1 VLRCN
6 PTHPMSTSKATTSR
20 RVLVVDDNEDDVLLL
35 SITLRQAHL
44 PWKMVGMAADGEKA
58 IDYLKRM
65 AEDSREPDKAI
76 DLLLLDLKMPRRTG
90 FDVLEWVRNNMPG
103 RFKIV
108 VFSSSFV
115 ASDIKRARQ
124 LGANFYHVKPIS
136 SEARKQVLQELEG
149 ILGPP
154 VVRGSAVTTGA

>member
-1 VLRCN
+1 
-6 PTHPMSTSKATTSR
+6 MSTSKANASR

-35 SITLRQAHL
+35 SISLRQARL
-44 PWKMVGMAADGEKA
+44 PWKMVGAVPDGEQA

-65 AEDSREPDKAI
+65 AGDSRESDRAI

-90 FDVLEWVRNNMPG
+90 FDVLEWVRGNMPG

-115 ASDIKRARQ
+115 TSDIKRARQ

-136 SEARKQVLQELEG
+136 SEARKQVLLELED

>member
-1 VLRCN
+1 M
-6 PTHPMSTSKATTSR
+6 TTAKATSR

-35 SITLRQAHL
+35 SITLRQARL
-44 PWKMVGMAADGEKA
+44 PWTMVGSAPDGEQA

-65 AEDSREPDKAI
+65 ADDDGESGEAI
-76 DLLLLDLKMPRRTG
+76 DLLVLDLKMPRRTG
-90 FDVLEWVRNNMPG
+90 FDVLDWVRNNMPG

-115 ASDIKRARQ
+115 TSDIRRARQ
-124 LGANFYHVKPIS
+124 LGANFYHVKPVS
-136 SEARKQVLQELEG
+136 SEARKQVLLELEE

-154 VVRGSAVTTGA
+154 VVRGSAVTTAA